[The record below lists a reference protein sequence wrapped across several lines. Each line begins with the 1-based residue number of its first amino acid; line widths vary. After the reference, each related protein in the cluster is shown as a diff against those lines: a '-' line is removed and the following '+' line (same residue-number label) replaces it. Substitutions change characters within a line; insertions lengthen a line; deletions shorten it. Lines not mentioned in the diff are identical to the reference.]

1 MALPLDR
8 LRQLA
13 RGDKHLAR
21 FGRDLSCAI
30 LVDDGGED
38 WLLEIDK
45 GEVARVTKGPL
56 IMPRTDITLR
66 ASGDAWAKHVE
77 AVPPPGYH
85 DLFAMRR
92 FKHIR
97 IEGDTKLLASY
108 LFYIKRLFAL
118 LRPEE
123 ALT

>member
-8 LRQLA
+8 LRQLSA
-13 RGDKHLAR
+13 GDKHLAR
-21 FGRDLSCAI
+21 FGRDLACAI
-30 LVDDGGED
+30 LVGNGDED
-38 WLLEIDK
+38 WLIEIDK
-45 GEVARVTKGPL
+45 GEVTRVTKGPL

-66 ASGDAWAKHVE
+66 ASADAWAKHLL
-77 AVPPPGYH
+77 AVPPPGFH

-118 LRPEE
+118 LRPAE
-123 ALT
+123 ART

>member
-13 RGDKHLAR
+13 RGDQHLAR
-21 FGRDLSCAI
+21 FGRDLACAI
-30 LVDDGGED
+30 LVGDGDDD
-38 WLLEIDK
+38 WLIEIDK

-66 ASGDAWAKHVE
+66 ASTDAWAKHIE

-108 LFYIKRLFAL
+108 LFYVKRLFAL
-118 LRPEE
+118 LRPGE
-123 ALT
+123 ARS

>member
-38 WLLEIDK
+38 WLIEIDK

-66 ASGDAWAKHVE
+66 ASGDAWAKHVL

-92 FKHIR
+92 FRHIR

>member
-8 LRQLA
+8 LRQLSH
-13 RGDKHLAR
+13 GDRHLAR
-21 FGRDLSCAI
+21 FGRDFACAI
-30 LVDDGGED
+30 LVGDGDNE
-38 WLLEIDK
+38 WLIEVNK

-66 ASGDAWAKHVE
+66 ASEDAWAKHIE

-118 LRPEE
+118 LRPVE
-123 ALT
+123 AR